1 MFKKLNKL
9 FYICAYSLI
18 FTVTVAVGIKYV
30 VIKNKQTLV
39 QRDIDE
45 AQQRTTKNTNLLNQY
60 KAELQNTNNRFLLKE
75 RVKQMDTDLVPIKS
89 ENVVTIQAA
98 GSPSL
103 AQSE

>member
-18 FTVTVAVGIKYV
+18 FAATVAAGINYV

-39 QRDIDE
+39 QRDIDK
-45 AQQRTTKNTNLLNQY
+45 AQKQTSKNTNLLNQY

-75 RVKQMDTDLVPIKS
+75 RVKAMDTNLTPIHQ
-89 ENVVTIQAA
+89 NDVVTIQNVTK
-98 GSPSL
+98 PSL
-103 AQSE
+103 VQSE

>member
-9 FYICAYSLI
+9 FYIGAYSLI
-18 FTVTVAVGIKYV
+18 FAVSVAAGIKYV
-30 VIKNKQTLV
+30 VIKNQQTLV

-45 AQQRTTKNTNLLNQY
+45 AQQRTVKNTNLLNQY

-75 RVKQMDTDLVPIKS
+75 RVKQMDTTLTPIKPKD
-89 ENVVTIQAA
+89 VVTIQSA